1 MLRPFCGVIMVAV
14 VVGTGMHAQ
23 TRQAIIEYDE
33 FMQLSVQQ
41 RKEQFRGLSG
51 DSKAFLVRTHAQRWV
66 AANKARLSASELAA
80 FQEAI
85 AFVTPRIYEAPTD
98 PEVLKRESEVKV
110 SMRCRVNTAD
120 AVAAFNVFDSLST
133 PAEKSRWSYL
143 SQAKCWIG
151 WFADSV
157 VDYIPALPK

>member
-1 MLRPFCGVIMVAV
+1 M
-14 VVGTGMHAQ
+14 
-23 TRQAIIEYDE
+23 
-33 FMQLSVQQ
+33 S
-41 RKEQFRGLSG
+41 
-51 DSKAFLVRTHAQRWV
+51 
-66 AANKARLSASELAA
+66 AAELAA

-120 AVAAFNVFDSLST
+120 AVAAFNLFDSLPT